1 MPSPADLL
9 LLADG
14 RLPAGGHAHSG
25 GLEQAVELGDVTN
38 AATLEAFLDG
48 LLRSSAQTSI
58 AAAAAAAHAWL
69 DGADATLLELDAEE
83 SARMP
88 SAALRVASRAQ
99 GRQLLRAA
107 AAIWP
112 VRDDVRANGTRTA
125 DDRGKLRLPA
135 LPHGPHLSLAQG
147 VTAARLDL
155 APVDAARLAAYGA
168 VTGPAT
174 AAVRL
179 LGLDPFAVHG
189 VVARVMERAE
199 PIAIDAAAHAPGPAW
214 LLPGGAAPLLEIGA
228 ELHRTREIRMFAS

>member
-1 MPSPADLL
+1 MPSLSDLL

-25 GLEQAVELGDVTN
+25 GLEQAVELGDVTDV
-38 AATLEAFLDG
+38 ATLRAFLGG
-48 LLRSSAQTSI
+48 LLRSSGQTSI
-58 AAAAAAAHAWL
+58 AASAAAARAWQAEDEAAL
-69 DGADATLLELDAEE
+69 MELDAEE

-88 SAALRVASRAQ
+88 SAALRSASRAQ

-107 AAIWP
+107 EAIWP
-112 VRDDVRANGTRTA
+112 PATP
-125 DDRGKLRLPA
+125 LRLPA

-155 APVDAARLAAYGA
+155 EPVDAARLAAYG
-168 VTGPAT
+168 VVSGPAT

-189 VVARVMERAE
+189 VVAGVMRDAE
-199 PIAIDAAAHAPGPAW
+199 PVIAEAAEHASAPAW
-214 LLPGGAAPLLEIGA
+214 LLPGGAAPMLEIGA

>member
-1 MPSPADLL
+1 MPSPSDLL
-9 LLADG
+9 VLADG

-25 GLEQAVELGDVTN
+25 GLEQAVEFGDVRD
-38 AATLEAFLDG
+38 AAGLERFLDG
-48 LLRSSAQTSI
+48 LLRSTAHTQLAV
-58 AAAAAAAHAWL
+58 AAASCAAWL
-69 DGADATLLELDAEE
+69 AGDDPALLELDAEE

-88 SAALRVASRAQ
+88 SAALRTASRAQ

-107 AAIWP
+107 EAIWP
-112 VRDDVRANGTRTA
+112 PVAP
-125 DDRGKLRLPA
+125 LRLPP

-155 APVDAARLAAYGA
+155 SPTDAARLAAYAA

-179 LGLDPFAVHG
+179 LGLDPFGVHG
-189 VVARVMERAE
+189 IVARVMGRAE
-199 PIAIDAAAHAPGPAW
+199 PLVEEAGSQPPSPAW
-214 LLPGGAAPLLEIGA
+214 LLPAGAAPLLEVGA

>member
-1 MPSPADLL
+1 MPTPSDLL

-25 GLEQAVELGDVTN
+25 GLEQAVELGDVRDVP
-38 AATLEAFLDG
+38 TLRDFLRG
-48 LLRSSAQTSI
+48 LLRSSGQTSI
-58 AAAAAAAHAWL
+58 AASAAAARAWL
-69 DGADATLLELDAEE
+69 SQDDAALLELDAEE

-88 SAALRVASRAQ
+88 SAQLRGASRAQ
-99 GRQLLRAA
+99 GRQLMRAA
-107 AAIWP
+107 EAIWP
-112 VRDDVRANGTRTA
+112 SPAP
-125 DDRGKLRLPA
+125 LRLLPA

-155 APVDAARLAAYGA
+155 EPVDAARLAAYG
-168 VTGPAT
+168 VVSGPAT

-189 VVARVMERAE
+189 VVATVMGDAE
-199 PIAIDAAAHAPGPAW
+199 PVIAAAAEHASSPAW

>member
-1 MPSPADLL
+1 MASPSDLL

-25 GLEQAVELGDVTN
+25 GLEQAVELGDVTD

-48 LLRSSAQTSI
+48 ILRASAHTSL
-58 AAAAAAAHAWL
+58 ATAAAAAHAWAN
-69 DGADATLLELDAEE
+69 DNSTALLELDAEE

-88 SAALRVASRAQ
+88 SASLRAASRAQ

-107 AAIWP
+107 DAIWP
-112 VRDDVRANGTRTA
+112 PARP
-125 DDRGKLRLPA
+125 LELPA

-155 APVDAARLAAYGA
+155 APADAGRLSAYAA
-168 VTGPAT
+168 VTSPAT

-179 LGLDPFAVHG
+179 LGLDPFTVHG
-189 VVARVMERAE
+189 VVARVMTRAE
-199 PIAIDAAAHAPGPAW
+199 PLVLAAATHAASPAF

>member
-1 MPSPADLL
+1 
-9 LLADG
+9 
-14 RLPAGGHAHSG
+14 
-25 GLEQAVELGDVTN
+25 
-38 AATLEAFLDG
+38 
-48 LLRSSAQTSI
+48 
-58 AAAAAAAHAWL
+58 
-69 DGADATLLELDAEE
+69 LELDAEE

-88 SAALRVASRAQ
+88 SPALRAASRAQ

-107 AAIWP
+107 QAIWP
-112 VRDDVRANGTRTA
+112 VVG
-125 DDRGKLRLPA
+125 GGPLRLPA

-155 APVDAARLAAYGA
+155 EPVDAARLAAYGA
-168 VTGPAT
+168 VSGPAT

-189 VVARVMERAE
+189 VVARVMAGAE
-199 PIAIDAAAHAPGPAW
+199 PVIDQAAVEAGGPAW

>member
-1 MPSPADLL
+1 MPSPSDLL

-25 GLEQAVELGDVTN
+25 GLEQAVELGDVHD
-38 AATLEAFLDG
+38 AGSLHAFLLG
-48 LLRSSAQTSI
+48 LLTSSAQTGI
-58 AAAAAAAHAWL
+58 AAAAAAAHAWEAGDDQALL
-69 DGADATLLELDAEE
+69 DLDAEE

-88 SAALRVASRAQ
+88 SAWLRGASRAQ

-112 VRDDVRANGTRTA
+112 PVQSVV
-125 DDRGKLRLPA
+125 LPP

-147 VTAARLDL
+147 ITAARLDL

-168 VTGPAT
+168 MTGPAT

-179 LGLDPFAVHG
+179 LGLDPFGVHG
-189 VVARVMERAE
+189 IVAQAMASAE
-199 PIAIDAAAHAPGPAW
+199 PVIVAAAEHAAGPAW
-214 LLPGGAAPLLEIGA
+214 LLPGGTAPLLEIGA
-228 ELHRTREIRMFAS
+228 ELHRSREIRMFAS

>member
-1 MPSPADLL
+1 M
-9 LLADG
+9 
-14 RLPAGGHAHSG
+14 PAGGHAHSG
-25 GLEQAVELGDVTN
+25 GLEQAVELGDVTDVPS
-38 AATLEAFLDG
+38 LRGFLRG
-48 LLRSSAQTSI
+48 LLRSSGQTSI
-58 AAAAAAAHAWL
+58 AAAAAATRAWL
-69 DGADATLLELDAEE
+69 ARDDAALLELDAEE

-88 SAALRVASRAQ
+88 SAQLRGASRAQ

-107 AAIWP
+107 EAIWP
-112 VRDDVRANGTRTA
+112 IAPGA
-125 DDRGKLRLPA
+125 ELRLPA

-155 APVDAARLAAYGA
+155 EPVDAARLAAYG
-168 VTGPAT
+168 VVSGPAT

-189 VVARVMERAE
+189 VVASVMGEAE
-199 PIAIDAAAHAPGPAW
+199 PVILAAAEHAEAPAW

>member
-25 GLEQAVELGDVTN
+25 GLEQAVEMGDVHD
-38 AATLEAFLDG
+38 AASLEAFLDG
-48 LLRSSAQTSI
+48 ILQATAHTSI
-58 AAAAAAAHAWL
+58 AAAAAAAYAWAA
-69 DGADATLLELDAEE
+69 GNGSALLELDAEE

-88 SAALRVASRAQ
+88 SAALRTASRAQ

-107 AAIWP
+107 HAY
-112 VRDDVRANGTRTA
+112 
-125 DDRGKLRLPA
+125 
-135 LPHGPHLSLAQG
+135 HGPHLSLAQG
-147 VTAARLDL
+147 VTAARLEL
-155 APVDAARLAAYGA
+155 SPADAGRLAAYAA

-179 LGLDPFAVHG
+179 LGLDPFSVHG

-199 PIAIDAAAHAPGPAW
+199 PLVLHAATHASSPAF
-214 LLPGGAAPLLEIGA
+214 LLPGGAAPLLEIGG
-228 ELHRTREIRMFAS
+228 ELHRAREIRMFAS